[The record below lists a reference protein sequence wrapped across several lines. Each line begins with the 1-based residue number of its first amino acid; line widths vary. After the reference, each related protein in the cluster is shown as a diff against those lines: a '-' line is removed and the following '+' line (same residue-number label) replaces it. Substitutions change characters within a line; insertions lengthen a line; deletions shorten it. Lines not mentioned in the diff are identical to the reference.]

1 MEAFVNEN
9 LPWIIAA
16 GALILLTIIG
26 YFAEKTDFG
35 KKRAVSEDKGKKNKK
50 KEKEEINEVQPTVEA
65 PIQPMVTEEVAP
77 AISNEISLD
86 PLAAPVLAPVVEP
99 VAEMVEPVSSLNE
112 TVENRVDIG
121 VDSTSISITTTGD
134 YSGYSATIC
143 LYYTKD

>member
-50 KEKEEINEVQPTVEA
+50 KEKEEINEVQPTV
-65 PIQPMVTEEVAP
+65 IDLGMTNVR
-77 AISNEISLD
+77 
-86 PLAAPVLAPVVEP
+86 
-99 VAEMVEPVSSLNE
+99 SSSKASK
-112 TVENRVDIG
+112 T
-121 VDSTSISITTTGD
+121 
-134 YSGYSATIC
+134 ATIGN
-143 LYYTKD
+143 T